1 MPSERELRRR
11 VRSVK
16 NIQQVTRAMQL
27 VAASRMRRAQA
38 QVLAS
43 RPYED
48 RLRRVLHDLAPYAD
62 PEHSPLL
69 VRRAVRRVGMVLIT
83 SDRGLVGALNVN
95 VIRTAVRFAQERPDA
110 AFIAVGRKGV
120 SAVRRLR
127 LPLAAEFAGLG
138 DRPTTLETGP
148 VSLVAQQEF
157 LAERFDEVHLVFPQF
172 INTLR
177 QVPTVRRILPFRPQ
191 QDESAAGP
199 RGAQP
204 AGRLQYLFEP
214 DPETVL
220 NAVLPRLIE
229 VSVYQAIL
237 EAKASEQSA
246 RMVAMRNATDAAGDL
261 IDEITLAANNARQN
275 RITKEMLEIA
285 SGAEALAKG

>member
-1 MPSERELRRR
+1 VPSERELRRR

-38 QVLAS
+38 AVLAS
-43 RPYED
+43 RPYEE
-48 RLRRVLHDLAPYAD
+48 RLRNVLQDLAPYAD
-62 PEHSPLL
+62 PELSPLL
-69 VRRAVRRVGMVLIT
+69 AQREVKRVAVILIT

-95 VIRTAVRFAQERPDA
+95 VIRTGLRAAQQYKDA
-110 AFIAVGRKGV
+110 SFVAVGRKAA
-120 SAVRRLR
+120 SAVRRLQ
-127 LPLAAEFAGLG
+127 LPLLAEFTALG
-138 DRPTTLETGP
+138 DRPSSTDTGP
-148 VSLVAQQEF
+148 IARIAQDEFVSGAI
-157 LAERFDEVHLVFPQF
+157 DEVHLVFPRF
-172 INTLR
+172 VNTLR
-177 QVPTVRRILPFRPQ
+177 QVPATVRLLPFRP
-191 QDESAAGP
+191 EAPPEGP
-199 RGAQP
+199 
-204 AGRLQYLFEP
+204 RLQYLFEP

-229 VSVYQAIL
+229 VSVYQAVL

-261 IDEITLAANNARQN
+261 IDEITLAANKARQN

-285 SGAEALAKG
+285 SGAEALSKG